1 VLLAGV
7 ECRTGFF
14 ISSLVYEAA
23 TDPGIG
29 VVKGQAD
36 GKDLG
41 GQIDGGEDSVVLIDV
56 VYIYHTSGYPM
67 KVAAM
72 ARFQV
77 E

>member
-1 VLLAGV
+1 VLNA
-7 ECRTGFF
+7 EHTFF
-14 ISSLVYEAA
+14 ISSLVCEAA

-29 VVKGQAD
+29 VAKGQAD
-36 GKDLG
+36 GKDLL
-41 GQIDGGEDSVVLIDV
+41 GQIDGGEGSVVLIDV
-56 VYIYHTSGYPM
+56 VYVYHTSGYLL